1 MRGHIVKGRV
11 VGMGHVNYDPKLVHS
26 LDNRA
31 AELGQPARSPRTKK
45 GQPDIAI
52 PWQARRPNLVVA
64 QMNWYDEAHAPIEK
78 LVHAADIRSDRVSA
92 FQAENDRRLPGGKCL
107 PDLGGG
113 GRYRSV
119 GAFCCHCDPA

>member
-11 VGMGHVNYDPKLVHS
+11 VGMRHVNYDPKLVHS

-31 AELGQPARSPRTKK
+31 AELGQPTRSPRTKK

-52 PWQARRPNLVVA
+52 PRQACRPNLVVA
-64 QMNWYDEAHAPIEK
+64 QMNWYDQAHAPPEK
-78 LVHAADIRSDRVSA
+78 LVHAADIRSDPVGA
-92 FQAENDRRLPGGKCL
+92 FQAENDRRLPSVKCL

-119 GAFCCHCDPA
+119 CALCCRCDSA